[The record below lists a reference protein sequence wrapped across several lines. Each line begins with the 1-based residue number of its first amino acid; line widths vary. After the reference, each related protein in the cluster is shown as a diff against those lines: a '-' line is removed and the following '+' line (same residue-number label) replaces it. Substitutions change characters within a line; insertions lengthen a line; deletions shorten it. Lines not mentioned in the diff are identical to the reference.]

1 MIIISSSSSSIMSS
15 ITININAIIVIIVSI
30 NIINGNDK
38 ANNCFISH
46 VKYMTS
52 TPAEEQA
59 TGYTAPTKLAAIL

>member
-1 MIIISSSSSSIMSS
+1 MEAVADVGLKWGQIY
-15 ITININAIIVIIVSI
+15 SI